1 MTLSQTPEMAAK
13 IGELRTKI
21 QLSVGQIVL
30 AIMNLPRYKHHAL
43 ADLSH
48 IILEPLLRDRVA
60 IAHKSVKAGDGTAP
74 DAKWASEGARN
85 KVDEQTI
92 AGIAIWATVSDAV
105 DAKIAEQVKA
115 GTFPVRLSPDDRL
128 GGEHVWLLDVVA
140 ADRKQATSVLANF
153 RQVAGERPVR
163 IHPVVARLIDPEV
176 LEKLSNR

>member
-1 MTLSQTPEMAAK
+1 MKLSQTPEMAAK

-60 IAHKSVKAGDGTAP
+60 IAHKSVKAEDG
-74 DAKWASEGARN
+74 SM

-115 GTFPVRLSPDDRL
+115 GTFPVRLSPDDWL
-128 GGEHVWLLDVVA
+128 SGDHVWLLDVVA

-153 RQVAGERPVR
+153 RQIAGERPVR

-176 LEKLSNR
+176 LEKLRVAAKQ